1 MEVANWMRGR
11 LVNLRSVFVFVLSL
25 SLSLYF
31 IYMMIPVL
39 QAYLKSK
46 ILECQ
51 CWPLAWEV
59 LATPD
64 TKVTFKNLFK
74 DIAFTYP
81 GVCHPLS
88 FLGFPG
94 FRAMQLGWSQLL

>member
-1 MEVANWMRGR
+1 
-11 LVNLRSVFVFVLSL
+11 
-25 SLSLYF
+25 
-31 IYMMIPVL
+31 MITVL

-74 DIAFTYP
+74 YIAFTHILAFATP
-81 GVCHPLS
+81 FFSGICR
-88 FLGFPG
+88 F
-94 FRAMQLGWSQLL
+94 